1 MPLKRYRTD
10 EVNKQLNELDQKQYI
25 LDNYQT
31 GSLLVVHMYCLT
43 LVTFFFSRFWKI
55 VEKFLLYRM
64 FVNK

>member
-43 LVTFFFSRFWKI
+43 LVTFFLAGFGK
-55 VEKFLLYRM
+55 LLKNFYCTGRL
-64 FVNK
+64 